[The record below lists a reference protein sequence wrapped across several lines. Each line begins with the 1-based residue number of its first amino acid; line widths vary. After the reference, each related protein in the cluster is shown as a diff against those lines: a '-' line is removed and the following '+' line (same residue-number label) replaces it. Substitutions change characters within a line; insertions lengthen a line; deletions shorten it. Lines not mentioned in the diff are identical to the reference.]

1 MLIPLKRQCLGLLS
15 LWQCF
20 PLLGILW
27 RKILLLLQTKSPAV
41 WTIGRAFVF
50 RSGSRYDK
58 VFSNISHSNI
68 IKERIHWYSLKKL
81 AAHLYSGVGHTLLG
95 LAKWLYLVCNWM
107 VPWSLEVVH
116 LLSLCLWKGISC
128 SRRVLVKLLLPISP
142 KSSFH
147 FLEENILENDIG
159 STAIVNANCE
169 NHKDWIYKRWKQHF
183 LQLFMHWD
191 SDCSSGK
198 ITKYKYRSFYFYF
211 SQIPWALIFIP
222 LIGLCFEVY
231 CCVCDII
238 SCDSPPLHTKQQV
251 REAMISL
258 LALTLTLRQ
267 TGPAPL
273 VAVITGYRSYRGG
286 WKGYRSRH
294 RREIVISSQ
303 GWRVHRLC
311 FSSQWQRKVLWRK

>member
-1 MLIPLKRQCLGLLS
+1 MNRTFLPNSRSQHCPQKKVSLWTIGSATVNIGVNCGVDCWWWCLLSIAQQKEGLHELRRLAWCEQTLEVGPLFLSYNMLIQLKKQCLGLLS

-20 PLLGILW
+20 PLPGILW
-27 RKILLLLQTKSPAV
+27 RKLLLSLQTKSPAV

-147 FLEENILENDIG
+147 FLEENI
-159 STAIVNANCE
+159 S
-169 NHKDWIYKRWKQHF
+169 WKT
-183 LQLFMHWD
+183 
-191 SDCSSGK
+191 
-198 ITKYKYRSFYFYF
+198 I
-211 SQIPWALIFIP
+211 
-222 LIGLCFEVY
+222 
-231 CCVCDII
+231 
-238 SCDSPPLHTKQQV
+238 
-251 REAMISL
+251 
-258 LALTLTLRQ
+258 
-267 TGPAPL
+267 
-273 VAVITGYRSYRGG
+273 
-286 WKGYRSRH
+286 
-294 RREIVISSQ
+294 
-303 GWRVHRLC
+303 
-311 FSSQWQRKVLWRK
+311 